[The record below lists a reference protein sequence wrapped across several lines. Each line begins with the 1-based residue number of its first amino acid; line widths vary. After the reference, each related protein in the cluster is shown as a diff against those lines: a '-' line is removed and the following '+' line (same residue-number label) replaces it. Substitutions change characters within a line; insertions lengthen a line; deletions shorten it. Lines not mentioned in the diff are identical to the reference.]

1 MAPRQRRYRTTLVT
15 FIQALEG
22 MRVVVELRHDTIVR
36 GVLDSA
42 DDEMNLTMR
51 NATLTPLQGDKQ
63 DLEWLYIK
71 GHHIR
76 CAHHLLKAI
85 SKILPDDQDM

>member
-1 MAPRQRRYRTTLVT
+1 MPGKQRRFKTTLAS

-36 GVLDSA
+36 GMLDSA
-42 DDEMNLTMR
+42 DDEMNLTMCD
-51 NATLTPLQGDKQ
+51 AILTPLQGERQ
-63 DLEWLYIK
+63 ELEWLYIK

-76 CAHHLLKAI
+76 RVL
-85 SKILPDDQDM
+85 